1 MKKLLVRLAKKY
13 LENNGYYTRNLWTTE
28 DVTVLYDCDNDIA
41 MEILDQAITNDNI
54 IVDIHM
60 EIMNAAERIK
70 LNHKFID

>member
-1 MKKLLVRLAKKY
+1 MKKLLVRLAKRY
-13 LENNGYYTRNLWTTE
+13 LENNGYYTRNLWTVE
-28 DVTVLYDCDNDIA
+28 DVTVLYDCDKHIA

-54 IVDIHM
+54 IIDIHM